1 MTIEQKGPGNV
12 SASYGSR
19 NTSKNP
25 FDIDSRYDA
34 PVYIKED
41 GTLTGPSGNIAG
53 TVSVGVDPNETTA
66 FAKEAIDNQSR
77 VVFKAGVKYEIND
90 TILIPSD
97 REVVIEHGAVLKAV
111 VGGPRG
117 NSTFPLF
124 KNVNAES
131 LPVGI
136 ASITPALFG
145 HHLVMCTVSFTS
157 AHGITS
163 NYVQIKGDGR
173 NIYNG
178 VWPIYDKPSASSV
191 RFLMSIAGG
200 STLAPPAAAVAG
212 TSSSQTVANPGVFT
226 QTGHKYVAG
235 QAVKLSGSVPSG
247 FTAGTV
253 YYVIKAGLTANTYQ
267 LADSPFA
274 ASGKQVTASAATTVT
289 PMLIGAAADG
299 NISIIG
305 GGTLDMQYGT
315 EAFTVS
321 NDWHDHAVILRRVRS
336 PRVDLSVRSARKYC
350 VMMQDVW
357 HPHVLGLEGDT
368 GSDGVHVYGPAW
380 NPLIENVRG
389 TFGDDPAVFQP
400 VDGYMY
406 PQYMLGTGFDLG
418 GDFHGGTMRNIR
430 PRHSHNTAS
439 AVIYPN
445 GNLGGGADAV
455 IYRMRGQILID
466 GAGIETPDGYNGPDF
481 QGWDAVGVGNGYVSV
496 AGRIES
502 LVIRNVYGA
511 TRLNNDGGGAS
522 LDIGA
527 VSFYDLTGDL
537 FYGDGC
543 GIDVNWAN
551 INQLTINGARHSPYT
566 GGGLVTLQGSNAVIG
581 SITFNGTQAGN
592 PVATGT
598 CYLLQTAGAPTVKEI
613 NFNDIA
619 LAANGQAVGPGSFTG
634 TPTINFK
641 GGVGDGYKVLIEQDN
656 NTRSLDVNIFGF
668 KSAAPTVGMF
678 NFYGSDAGKTAN
690 VRLRV
695 AGLVYS
701 GNVFANIAGANF
713 SVFNPD
719 GSMPVDLTKLA
730 RTAAQTAVHSGATT
744 AGTIV
749 ANNLCV
755 CDATNAANSW
765 KQLSNTTLVY

>member
-1 MTIEQKGPGNV
+1 MSIEQKGPGGVN
-12 SASYGSR
+12 ASYGGR
-19 NTSKNP
+19 QTSKNP

-41 GTLTGPSGNIAG
+41 GTLQGPSGNIAG
-53 TVSVGVDPNETTA
+53 TVSVGVDPNETTT
-66 FAKEAIDNQSR
+66 FAKEAIANQSR
-77 VVFKAGVKYEIND
+77 VVFKAGVEYEIND
-90 TILIPSD
+90 TLLIPSD
-97 REVVIEHGAVLKAV
+97 REVVIESGAVIKAV
-111 VGGPRG
+111 TGGPRG
-117 NSTFPLF
+117 DSTFPVF

-131 LPVGI
+131 TPVSVS
-136 ASITPALFG
+136 SITTSLFG

-200 STLAPPAAAVAG
+200 STLAPPASAAAG

-235 QAVKLSGSVPSG
+235 QAVKLSGSVPGG
-247 FTAGTV
+247 FTADTI
-253 YYVIKAGLTANTYQ
+253 YYVIKAGLGANTYQ

-274 ASGKQVTASAATTVT
+274 TSGKQVTSSASTTVT
-289 PMLIGAAADG
+289 PVLFGAAADG

-305 GGTLDMQYGT
+305 GGVLDMQYGT
-315 EAFTVS
+315 QPFTES

-466 GAGIETPDGYNGPDF
+466 GVGIETPDGYNGSDF
-481 QGWDAVGVGNGYVSV
+481 QGWDAVGVGNGYVQV

-502 LVIRNVYGA
+502 LVIRNVYGS
-511 TRLNNDGGGAS
+511 TRLNNDGGGVS
-522 LDIGA
+522 LDIGS
-527 VSFYDLTGDL
+527 VSFYDLAGDL

-543 GIDVNWAN
+543 AIDVNWAN
-551 INQLTINGARHSPYT
+551 IDQLTINGARHSPAT

-581 SITFNGTQAGN
+581 SLTYNGTQAGN
-592 PVATGT
+592 ANATGT

-613 NFNDIA
+613 NFNDIR

-634 TPTINFK
+634 TPVANFN
-641 GGVGDGYKVLIEQDN
+641 GGGGDGYKVLIEQDN
-656 NTRSLDVNIFGF
+656 NTRSLDINIFGF
-668 KSAAPTVGMF
+668 KSSSPSVGLF
-678 NFYGSDAGKTAN
+678 NFYGSDSGKTAN
-690 VRLRV
+690 VKLRV
-695 AGLVYS
+695 SGLVYS
-701 GNVFANIAGANF
+701 GNVFANITGANF

-730 RTAAQTAVHSGATT
+730 RTAAQTAVHNGGSA

-749 ANNLCV
+749 ANNLCI
-755 CDATNAANSW
+755 CDASNAANSW
-765 KQLSNTTLVY
+765 KQISNTTLTY

>member
-1 MTIEQKGPGNV
+1 MSG
-12 SASYGSR
+12 
-19 NTSKNP
+19 
-25 FDIDSRYDA
+25 
-34 PVYIKED
+34 IKAGKTE
-41 GTLTGPSGNIAG
+41 GGEALFYG
-53 TVSVGVDPNETTA
+53 TVGNAFKAGDPIGYNLLSPGGDPAQPAAPTPAETTA
-66 FAKEAIDNQSR
+66 KLQDALNTLSK
-77 VVFKAGVKYEIND
+77 VVFEADEEYEISE
-90 TILIPSD
+90 TLLIPSN
-97 REVVIEHGAVLKAV
+97 REVVIERGAVLKAV
-111 VGGPRG
+111 TGGSRG
-117 NSTFPLF
+117 TSTFPLF

-131 LPVGI
+131 VPQAI
-136 ASITPALFG
+136 SSITPTLFG
-145 HHLVMCTVSFTS
+145 HHLVMCTVDFT
-157 AHGITS
+157 APHGITAD
-163 NYVQIKGDGR
+163 YLQIKGDGR

-178 VWPIYDKPSASSV
+178 IWPIYDKPSASRI

-200 STLAPPAAAVAG
+200 STLAPPASAIAG
-212 TSSSQTVANPGVFT
+212 TSTSQTVANPGVFT
-226 QTGHKYVAG
+226 QAAHGYVPG
-235 QAVKLSGSVPSG
+235 QAVRLSGSLPGG
-247 FTAGTV
+247 FVAGTT

-267 LADSPFA
+267 LANSPFA
-274 ASGKQVTASAATTVT
+274 ASGKQVTASASTTVT
-289 PMLIGAAADG
+289 PVLLGAAADG
-299 NISIIG
+299 NISLIG
-305 GGTLDMQYGT
+305 GGVLDMQYGT
-315 EAFTVS
+315 QPFTES
-321 NDWHDHAVILRRVRS
+321 NDWHDHAVVLRRVHA
-336 PRVDLSVRSARKYC
+336 PRVDLTVRSARKYC

-357 HPHVLGLEGDT
+357 KPHVMALDANT

-380 NPLIENVRG
+380 DPLIENVTG
-389 TFGDDPAVFQP
+389 TYGDDPAVFQP
-400 VDGYMY
+400 IDGYMY

-418 GDFHGGTMRNIR
+418 GDFHGGTMHNIR
-430 PRHSHNTAS
+430 PRHSHNTAA

-455 IYRMRGQILID
+455 IYRMRGQILLD
-466 GAGIETPDGYNGPDF
+466 GVGIETPDGFNGASF
-481 QGWDAVGVGNGYVSV
+481 QGWDAVGVGNGYVQV

-502 LVIRNVYGA
+502 LVIRNVYGS
-511 TRLNNDGGGAS
+511 TRLNNDGGGTS

-543 GIDVNWAN
+543 GVDVNWAN
-551 INQLTINGARHSPYT
+551 IDQLTINGARHSPAS

-592 PVATGT
+592 PNATGT
-598 CYLLQTAGAPTVKEI
+598 CYLLQTNGAPTVKEV
-613 NFNDIA
+613 NFDNIR
-619 LAANGQAVGPGSFTG
+619 LSANGQAIGPGSFTG
-634 TPTINFK
+634 TPVINFK
-641 GGVGDGYKVLIEQDN
+641 GGGGDGYKVLIEQDN

-668 KSAAPTVGMF
+668 KSAAPSVGLF

-695 AGLVYS
+695 LGLVYS

-730 RTAAQTAVHSGATT
+730 RSAAQTAVHNGGTA

-765 KQLSNTTLVY
+765 KQLSDPSKVY